1 MTKLLISAFVL
12 LQSVISVKPGFV
24 SLADGTTNVQE
35 YEHVPAGKTVET
47 GPRSHVEMG
56 LGLDSL
62 LRLDENSA
70 AVIESFDMENVSVR
84 IQSGS
89 ALVEVPK
96 IEKRN
101 RIHVAIGNIKALIDS
116 KGVFRF
122 SGDLVSVIEGRLKID
137 GGSVTVQ
144 KGWQLTNSDGKYRQ
158 SKLLLTT
165 PAPFKSF
172 LNSPKAGFVNALQ
185 GGANVQAFE
194 LARQDQPIKT
204 GPASYA
210 EILLSPGS
218 FMRVDESSEVVID
231 SAGFSD
237 IVIEV
242 VSGSVLIESVAADPR
257 FPIRVSVGDA
267 KPIISSPG
275 LYRFTSD
282 TATVIDGAL
291 EIGQKGASAF
301 AGTAVRFANKQYHTE
316 DIPADPEPTGL
327 DLWST
332 NRSHLL
338 ARANLMGDY
347 SDAYA
352 NFFMF
357 VSPVPYLAA
366 WLYSPSLNGIT
377 FIPRSKRESYY
388 GTSFVP
394 LYTLMPHTP
403 VPPSPPLRIPAPN
416 LPRPPS
422 STPAPTTSA
431 PAPAPAPPTPAPA
444 PTAPPTS
451 PPKPTG
457 Q

>member
-1 MTKLLISAFVL
+1 MTRLLISAFVF

-24 SLADGTTNVQE
+24 GLADGTTNVQE
-35 YEHVPAGKTVET
+35 FEHVPPGKTVQT

-96 IEKRN
+96 IEKGN
-101 RIHVAIGNIKALIDS
+101 RIHVAVGNIKALIDS

-122 SGDLVSVIEGRLKID
+122 SGDTVSVMDGRLKID

-158 SKLLLTT
+158 SKLVLTT

-172 LNSPKAGFVNALQ
+172 LNSPRAGFVNALQ
-185 GGANVQAFE
+185 GEVNVQAFE
-194 LARQDQPIKT
+194 VARQDQPIKT

-237 IVIEV
+237 IVVEV
-242 VSGSVLIESVAADPR
+242 RSGSVLIESVAADPR

-275 LYRFTSD
+275 LYRFTSE
-282 TATVIDGAL
+282 TATVIDGSI

-301 AGTAVRFANKQYHTE
+301 AGTAVRFVNKQYHTE
-316 DIPADPEPTGL
+316 DVPADPEQTGL
-327 DLWST
+327 DLWSAG
-332 NRSHLL
+332 RSQLL

-352 NFFMF
+352 NFFLF
-357 VSPVPYLAA
+357 VSPAPYVAA
-366 WLYSPSLNGIT
+366 WMYSPSLNGIT
-377 FIPRSKRESYY
+377 FVPRSKRESYY
-388 GTSFVP
+388 KTSFVP
-394 LYTLMPHTP
+394 LYTLVPHAP
-403 VPPSPPLRIPAPN
+403 VPPSTPMRIPTPN

-422 STPAPTTSA
+422 STPAPATSA
-431 PAPAPAPPTPAPA
+431 PAPAPAPPAPA
-444 PTAPPTS
+444 PTAPTS
-451 PPKPTG
+451 PPPKPTG
-457 Q
+457 K